1 MPWSEPI
8 ETRIEAATLRPA
20 MRLLTTV
27 TDQAEAKTLGD
38 ALYSDGVVT
47 TLKETR
53 DGAFAVWV
61 HDEEQMDQARAFLNG
76 FDPNTRRFAEMAREA
91 RTQRRQEAKADEQL
105 RARTEKI
112 RSQIEAKRNMRIGTV
127 TAGLIAICVVMFLLT
142 GMGQKSEVVRLFTF
156 TPFTPVRGGI
166 VFGHVSAI
174 WHGQP
179 WRLFTPM
186 FLHFGFMH
194 ILFNMWWL
202 KDLGTAIERVFS
214 ARYLLIFVLVT
225 AAVSHVLE
233 YAVSGPTRFGGMSGV
248 VYGLF
253 AFIWIRGRLDS
264 SFPYR
269 MPQQLVT
276 FMLIW
281 LGLGFTGW
289 VGPIANWVHTG
300 GLLVGVVWGVVSSGY
315 VRRKLRR

>member
-1 MPWSEPI
+1 
-8 ETRIEAATLRPA
+8 

-27 TDQAEAKTLGD
+27 AEQTDAKTLGD

-47 TLKETR
+47 TIKETR

-61 HDEEQMDQARAFLNG
+61 HDEDQMEQARAFLDG
-76 FDPNTRRFAEMAREA
+76 FDPSVSRFSDMARKA
-91 RTQRRQEAKADEQL
+91 RAQRRQEAKADDQL
-105 RARTEKI
+105 RARTQKI
-112 RSQIEAKRNMRIGTV
+112 RRQIEAKQNMRIGSV
-127 TAGLIAICVVMFLLT
+127 TAGLIVICVVVFFLT
-142 GMGQKSEVVRLFTF
+142 GMGKNMEVVRLFTF
-156 TPFTPVRGGI
+156 TPLVPVRGGLA
-166 VFGHVSAI
+166 FGDVSAI
-174 WHGQP
+174 WTGQP
-179 WRLFTPM
+179 WRLVTPM

-194 ILFNMWWL
+194 IFFNMWWL

-214 ARYLLIFVLVT
+214 SRYLLGFVLVT
-225 AAVSHVLE
+225 AVFSHVLE
-233 YAVSGPTRFGGMSGV
+233 YAISGPTTFGGMSGV

-253 AFIWIRGRLDS
+253 AFVWIRGRLDP

-269 MPQQLVT
+269 MPPQLVT

-300 GLLVGVVWGVVSSGY
+300 GLMVGALWGVISSGY
-315 VRRKLRR
+315 LQRKFGR

>member
-1 MPWSEPI
+1 
-8 ETRIEAATLRPA
+8 

-27 TDQAEAKTLGD
+27 AEQAEATTLGD
-38 ALYSDGVVT
+38 ALYADGVVT
-47 TLKETR
+47 TIKETR
-53 DGAFAVWV
+53 DGGFAIWV
-61 HDEEQMDQARAFLNG
+61 HDEDQMEGARAFLTS
-76 FDPNTRRFAEMAREA
+76 FDPAASQYAEMAKKA
-91 RTQRRQEAKADEQL
+91 RARRKQEAKADEKL
-105 RARTEKI
+105 RVRTEKI
-112 RSQIEAKRNMRIGTV
+112 RGQIEAKQNMRIGTV
-127 TAGLIAICVVMFLLT
+127 TTGLIAISVVVFFLT
-142 GMGQKSEVVRLFTF
+142 GMGKDLSMVRHFTF
-156 TPFTPVRGGI
+156 LPMVPAGNRLVWGNP
-166 VFGHVSAI
+166 SALL
-174 WHGQP
+174 GQP

-214 ARYLLIFVLVT
+214 ARYLFAFVSVT
-225 AAVSHVLE
+225 AVISHVLE
-233 YAVSGPTRFGGMSGV
+233 YAMSGPTNFGGMSGV

-253 AFIWIRGRLDS
+253 AFIWIRGRLDP

-300 GLLVGVVWGVVSSGY
+300 GLLCGAVWAVLSSGAIQ
-315 VRRKLRR
+315 RRLGR

>member
-1 MPWSEPI
+1 
-8 ETRIEAATLRPA
+8 

-27 TDQAEAKTLGD
+27 PDQAEAKTLGD
-38 ALYSDGVVT
+38 ALYADGVVT

-53 DGAFAVWV
+53 DGSVAVWV
-61 HDEEQMDQARAFLNG
+61 HDEERMDQARAFLNA
-76 FDPNTRRFAEMAREA
+76 FDANESHFSEMARKA
-91 RTQRRQEAKADEQL
+91 RAQRRQEAKADEHI

-112 RSQIEAKRNMRIGTV
+112 RRQIEARQNMRIGTV
-127 TAGLIAICVVMFLLT
+127 TAGLMVICVAVFVVT
-142 GMGQKSEVVRLFTF
+142 GKGEDVSVVRYLTF
-156 TPFTPVRGGI
+156 APIVPIGNQF
-166 VFGHVSAI
+166 VFGDASAI

-179 WRLFTPM
+179 WRLVTPM

-194 ILFNMWWL
+194 IFFNLWWL

-225 AAVSHVLE
+225 AVFSHVLE
-233 YAVSGPTRFGGMSGV
+233 YVMSGPTTFGGMSGV

-253 AFIWIRGRLDS
+253 IFIWIRGRLDP

-276 FMLIW
+276 F
-281 LGLGFTGW
+281 
-289 VGPIANWVHTG
+289 
-300 GLLVGVVWGVVSSGY
+300 
-315 VRRKLRR
+315 

>member
-1 MPWSEPI
+1 
-8 ETRIEAATLRPA
+8 
-20 MRLLTTV
+20 MRMLTTV
-27 TDQAEAKTLGD
+27 ADQTEAKTLGD
-38 ALYSDGVVT
+38 ALYADGVVT

-53 DGAFAVWV
+53 DGAIAIWV
-61 HDEEQMDQARAFLNG
+61 HDETQMEQARAFLNG
-76 FDPNTRRFAEMAREA
+76 FDPSSSRVAELAKQARARRKK
-91 RTQRRQEAKADEQL
+91 EAKADEQL

-112 RSQIEAKRNMRIGTV
+112 REQIEAKQNMRIGPV
-127 TAGLIAICVVMFLLT
+127 TTGLIAICVVVFFLT
-142 GMGQKSEVVRLFTF
+142 DMGDDLSTVRYFTF
-156 TPFTPVRGGI
+156 VPLVQAGGRL
-166 VFGHVSAI
+166 VFGDVSAI
-174 WHGQP
+174 WEGQP

-186 FLHFGFMH
+186 FLHFGLMH

-214 ARYLLIFVLVT
+214 ARYLLVFVLVT
-225 AAVSHVLE
+225 AAFSHVLE
-233 YAVSGPTRFGGMSGV
+233 YAMSGPTTFGGMSGV
-248 VYGLF
+248 VYSLF
-253 AFIWIRGRLDS
+253 AFVWIRGRLDP

-300 GLLVGVVWGVVSSGY
+300 GLLVGAVWGVISSGY
-315 VRRKLRR
+315 LQRKLGR

>member
-1 MPWSEPI
+1 
-8 ETRIEAATLRPA
+8 

-27 TDQAEAKTLGD
+27 ADGSEAKILGD
-38 ALYSDGVVT
+38 ALYADGVMT
-47 TLKETR
+47 TIKETR
-53 DGAFAVWV
+53 DGTFAVWV
-61 HDEEQMDQARAFLNG
+61 HDEDQMEQARAFLGG
-76 FDPNTRRFAEMAREA
+76 FDPSASRFSDMARKA
-91 RTQRRQEAKADEQL
+91 RAQRRQQAKADEQL

-112 RSQIEAKRNMRIGTV
+112 RNQIEARQSMRIGTV
-127 TAGLIAICVVMFLLT
+127 TAGLIVLCVVVFFLT
-142 GMGQKSEVVRLFTF
+142 GMGKQTEVVRLFTF
-156 TPFTPVRGGI
+156 TPLIPVRGGY
-166 VFGHVSAI
+166 VFGDVSAI

-194 ILFNMWWL
+194 IFFNMWWL

-214 ARYLLIFVLVT
+214 ARYLLGFVLVT
-225 AAVSHVLE
+225 AVFSHVLE
-233 YAVSGPTRFGGMSGV
+233 YAISGPTTFGGMSGV

-253 AFIWIRGRLDS
+253 AFIWIRGRLDP

-300 GLLVGVVWGVVSSGY
+300 GLLAGAAWGIASSGY
-315 VRRKLRR
+315 LRRKMGR

>member
-1 MPWSEPI
+1 
-8 ETRIEAATLRPA
+8 

-27 TDQAEAKTLGD
+27 ADQAEAKTLGD
-38 ALYSDGVVT
+38 ALYSDGVLT

-53 DGAFAVWV
+53 DGSFAVWV
-61 HDEEQMDQARAFLNG
+61 HDEAQMEQARAFLNG
-76 FDPNTRRFAEMAREA
+76 FDPGSSRFASMAKKA
-91 RTQRRQEAKADEQL
+91 RTQRKQEAKADEEL

-112 RSQIEAKRNMRIGTV
+112 RNQIEAKQNMRIGTV
-127 TAGLIAICVVMFLLT
+127 TTGLIAICVVVFFLT
-142 GMGQKSEVVRLFTF
+142 GMGKDLSVVRYFTF
-156 TPFTPVRGGI
+156 TPIVPAKGGL
-166 VFGHVSAI
+166 VFGDVSAL
-174 WHGQP
+174 WLGQP

-214 ARYLLIFVLVT
+214 ARYLLVFVLVT
-225 AAVSHVLE
+225 AAISHVLE
-233 YAVSGPTRFGGMSGV
+233 YAMSGPTTFGGMSGV
-248 VYGLF
+248 VYSLF
-253 AFIWIRGRLDS
+253 AFIWIRGRLDP

-300 GLLVGVVWGVVSSGY
+300 GLLVGAVWGVISSGY
-315 VRRKLRR
+315 IQRRLRR

>member
-1 MPWSEPI
+1 
-8 ETRIEAATLRPA
+8 
-20 MRLLTTV
+20 MRMLTTV
-27 TDQAEAKTLGD
+27 ANQAEAQTLGD
-38 ALYSDGVVT
+38 ALYSDGVAT

-53 DGAFAVWV
+53 DGSFAIWV
-61 HDEEQMDQARAFLNG
+61 HDEEQMEKARAFLDG
-76 FDPNTRRFAEMAREA
+76 FDPNSDRFADMAKKARE
-91 RTQRRQEAKADEQL
+91 QRKHEAKADERL
-105 RARTEKI
+105 RVRTEKI
-112 RSQIEAKRNMRIGTV
+112 RQRIEAKQNMRIGTV
-127 TAGLIAICVVMFLLT
+127 STSLIAICVVVFFLT
-142 GMGQKSEVVRLFTF
+142 DMGKNMNVVGYFTF
-156 TPFTPVRGGI
+156 VPPVLTRGGA
-166 VFGHVSAI
+166 VWGDVSAI
-174 WHGQP
+174 WEGQP

-214 ARYLLIFVLVT
+214 ARYLLGFVLVT

-233 YAVSGPTRFGGMSGV
+233 YAMSGPTTFGGMSGV

-253 AFIWIRGRLDS
+253 AFIWIRGRLDP

-300 GLLVGVVWGVVSSGY
+300 GLLVGAVWGVISSGY
-315 VRRKLRR
+315 LQRKLGR

>member
-1 MPWSEPI
+1 
-8 ETRIEAATLRPA
+8 

-27 TDQAEAKTLGD
+27 SDESQAKVLGD
-38 ALYSDGVVT
+38 ALYADGVAT

-53 DGAFAVWV
+53 DGSFAVWV
-61 HDEEQMDQARAFLNG
+61 HDEERMEQARSFLDR
-76 FDPNTRRFAEMAREA
+76 FDPSSSRVADMAKRA
-91 RTQRRQEAKADEQL
+91 RTRRRQEAKADEQL

-112 RSQIEAKRNMRIGTV
+112 RRQIEAKQSMRTGPV
-127 TAGLIAICVVMFLLT
+127 TMGLIAICVAVFFLT
-142 GMGQKSEVVRLFTF
+142 GMGKDMSVVRYFTF
-156 TPFTPVRGGI
+156 VPLVQSGNRLA
-166 VFGHVSAI
+166 FGDVSAI
-174 WHGQP
+174 WQGQP

-214 ARYLLIFVLVT
+214 SRYLLTFVLLT
-225 AAVSHVLE
+225 AAFSHVLE
-233 YAVSGPTRFGGMSGV
+233 YAVSGPTNFGGMSGV
-248 VYGLF
+248 VYALF
-253 AFIWIRGRLDS
+253 AFIWIRGRLDP

-269 MPQQLVT
+269 MPQQLAT

-300 GLLVGVVWGVVSSGY
+300 GLVAGAAWGLVSSGY
-315 VRRKLRR
+315 VQRKL